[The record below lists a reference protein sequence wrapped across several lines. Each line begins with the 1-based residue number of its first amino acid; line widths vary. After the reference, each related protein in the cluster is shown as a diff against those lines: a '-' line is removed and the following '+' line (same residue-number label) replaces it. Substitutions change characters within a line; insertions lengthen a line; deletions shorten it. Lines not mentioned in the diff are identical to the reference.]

1 MVLPGVMGYRV
12 LAAAIGCLALGP
24 PTSIAAFA
32 PGGGSPSAAASAPA
46 AARAPSTAPAPV
58 PPAADPGPASAPRFG
73 EEIAVR
79 LVTVV
84 VRVVDGAGDPVL
96 GLTPADLRVRVGRH
110 EVPVAAVDWV
120 SAEAGGA
127 ATGGRAEPA
136 GPAGTSGPAVAT
148 GPAVAARTGGAGA
161 AADDALPPR
170 APAGSAAGPEA
181 PPAPSADSP
190 GRLVV
195 FFVQADNN
203 APSRVRGHL
212 RTLPFTR
219 ELLDALQ
226 PADRVAVVSFDSHL
240 KLWLDFTRDH
250 APVPAAI
257 WQAIHF
263 GGRPPGPP
271 GPDGGPGPAADRPS
285 RQSPLPRGSHPS
297 PASTAP
303 AASGS
308 EPDPGGPSLARHF
321 DFDAALRA
329 ASPERALAVTAA
341 ALAALPGEKEL
352 VFLAWGLG
360 DFSPMGTKMTP
371 AFAPAVQALTA
382 ARATVFVLD
391 VTEADSHSL
400 EVGLRGIADA
410 TGGTYDKT
418 NLFPS
423 LAMRQLART
432 ISGYY
437 VLSLDAAALPESGGS
452 VEVELRGRRGIVL
465 LRPTAFPAAA
475 GARSR

>member
-1 MVLPGVMGYRV
+1 M
-12 LAAAIGCLALGP
+12 AIGCLALAP
-24 PTSIAAFA
+24 PAPIVASA
-32 PGGGSPSAAASAPA
+32 PGGGSAAAAAPAPA
-46 AARAPSTAPAPV
+46 AARASSSGPAPAP
-58 PPAADPGPASAPRFG
+58 AAEPGPASAPRFG

-96 GLTPADLRVRVGRH
+96 GLTPADLRVRVGRS

-120 SAEAGGA
+120 AAGA
-127 ATGGRAEPA
+127 AGAVTGGP
-136 GPAGTSGPAVAT
+136 
-148 GPAVAARTGGAGA
+148 
-161 AADDALPPR
+161 AADDARPPR
-170 APAGSAAGPEA
+170 VPAGSAAAGPEA
-181 PPAPSADSP
+181 PPALPALPSDAP

-250 APVPAAI
+250 EPVPAAI

-271 GPDGGPGPAADRPS
+271 PAAR
-285 RQSPLPRGSHPS
+285 
-297 PASTAP
+297 
-303 AASGS
+303 GS
-308 EPDPGGPSLARHF
+308 EPDAGGPSLARHF

-329 ASPERALAVTAA
+329 ASPERALAVTAS

-382 ARATVFVLD
+382 ARASVFVLD

-452 VEVELRGRRGIVL
+452 VEVELRGRRGTVL

-475 GARSR
+475 GADSR